1 MAPLQKPEKFE
12 GRRQKLRAEK
22 GSARFRG
29 CATEIISLN
38 DLQKGDLL
46 VKENL
51 SGWEDDEVIGF

>member
-12 GRRQKLRAEK
+12 VRRQKLRAEK

-51 SGWEDDEVIGF
+51 KEVLDVKVLR

>member
-1 MAPLQKPEKFE
+1 
-12 GRRQKLRAEK
+12 LRAEK
-22 GSARFRG
+22 GSARFQG